1 MTHFDQLDCGAGA
14 MRPDFYAR
22 VGKRLLDLGLSLLL
36 LPLLL
41 PFIALTWA
49 ATKAQGGPGFYAH
62 RRIGQHGRAFRCY
75 KIRTMHPDSERI
87 LHQHLRTNPQAA
99 EEWARNR
106 KLRHDPRVTRL
117 GRFLRRTSLDELPQ
131 ILNVLR
137 GEMSLVG
144 PRPITAEELDYYAPA
159 PSAYLEQKPGI
170 TGPWQVHGRR
180 DGCYRTRVRLDRAYR
195 REMSLVVD
203 LDLIWRTALTLVSP
217 TGC

>member
-1 MTHFDQLDCGAGA
+1 MTHFDQLDCGTGA

-22 VGKRLLDLGLSLLL
+22 AGKRLLDLGLSLLL
-36 LPLLL
+36 LPVLL
-41 PFIALTWA
+41 PVIALSWA

-62 RRIGQHGRAFRCY
+62 SRIGQHGRVFRCY
-75 KIRTMHPDSERI
+75 KIRTMLPDSERI
-87 LHQHLRTNPQAA
+87 LHEHLRANPQAA
-99 EEWARNR
+99 EEWALNR

-159 PSAYLEQKPGI
+159 PATYLDQRPGV
-170 TGPWQVHGRR
+170 TGPWQVHGRL
-180 DGCYRTRVRLDRAYR
+180 DGCYSTRVRLDRAYR
-195 REMSLVVD
+195 RDMSLAVD
-203 LDLIWRTALTLVSP
+203 LDLIWRTALTLVRP